1 MKKILAIIVS
11 LTVVFSV
18 ILPAYARSGH
28 WKENK
33 IGWWYQYDDGTW
45 VQGSFLKI
53 GYHTFYFNKKG
64 YAVKGWHF
72 IDNNWYY
79 FDDNCY
85 MLKGKQSIKSLSFLF
100 DNEGKLVNQSTSYQ
114 GAVGTTVKAYKAF
127 NDPLLAVLDN
137 AHFSTDKYH
146 VCQTDK
152 EGLLMPTGKGYAT
165 VTVKGTLNGY
175 SFSKKYG
182 VSITSSSA
190 KIGADFSA
198 YQGNIDFN
206 KVKKSGIQYVILRGG
221 HGFGTTGNLIDGVD
235 RKIYDNLKLVS
246 DAKMNFGL
254 YWDLDSSTADKLSI
268 QDSID
273 QANKLVNILDHNK
286 SYLSKMVYPIYLD
299 LETNQ
304 LVKGIPASK
313 RASYLESIVKAF
325 IDVLH
330 AHNYKNIGIYANTN
344 WFKNYINSTYFT
356 QFPIWQAHYSLETS
370 QPSFMIGNKL
380 IKAHM
385 YQTGSSY
392 YIEGVNGRVDLN
404 YEYST
409 PLTIKQAGWHYTGKY
424 WYYLNTHNQRV
435 TGWVQYKNKWYFMD
449 KEGIMQTGWVKPKK
463 SWYYLNDSG
472 AMLRGWQKI
481 KNKWYYLGDSGAM
494 LTGWQKINKKW
505 YFLED
510 SGKMSSNRWIGNYY
524 VTDSGAMAVSTWI
537 GKYHVDSN
545 GKWNKTR

>member
-1 MKKILAIIVS
+1 M
-11 LTVVFSV
+11 
-18 ILPAYARSGH
+18 
-28 WKENK
+28 
-33 IGWWYQYDDGTW
+33 
-45 VQGSFLKI
+45 
-53 GYHTFYFNKKG
+53 
-64 YAVKGWHF
+64 
-72 IDNNWYY
+72 
-79 FDDNCY
+79 
-85 MLKGKQSIKSLSFLF
+85 
-100 DNEGKLVNQSTSYQ
+100 
-114 GAVGTTVKAYKAF
+114 
-127 NDPLLAVLDN
+127 
-137 AHFSTDKYH
+137 
-146 VCQTDK
+146 
-152 EGLLMPTGKGYAT
+152 
-165 VTVKGTLNGY
+165 
-175 SFSKKYG
+175 
-182 VSITSSSA
+182 
-190 KIGADFSA
+190 
-198 YQGNIDFN
+198 
-206 KVKKSGIQYVILRGG
+206 
-221 HGFGTTGNLIDGVD
+221 D

-254 YWDLDSSTADKLSI
+254 YWYLDSSTADKISI

-313 RASYLESIVKAF
+313 R
-325 IDVLH
+325 
-330 AHNYKNIGIYANTN
+330 
-344 WFKNYINSTYFT
+344 
-356 QFPIWQAHYSLETS
+356 
-370 QPSFMIGNKL
+370 
-380 IKAHM
+380 
-385 YQTGSSY
+385 GSSY

-404 YEYST
+404 YDYST